1 MNYTKLK
8 EKSRIVLTP
17 LVNLFAKMNIN
28 PSLLTF
34 IGLVI
39 NCFSAYLFAFGYFLW
54 AGIVLIVASLF
65 DAIDGAVAR
74 KNDRV
79 TDFGAFLD
87 STVDRYSEF
96 IIFLGIFIFYTR
108 TNNQFFLFATLFG
121 LFGSWMVSYARARA
135 EGLGIQ
141 CKIGL
146 FDRTF
151 RVTTIAVGALFGS
164 FIFGYF
170 LLVLVAL
177 THFTS
182 LQRILYVK
190 KKLKSVERRKYA

>member
-1 MNYTKLK
+1 MNYNMLK
-8 EKSRIVLTP
+8 EKARIVLTP
-17 LVNLFAKMNIN
+17 IVNLFAKMNIN
-28 PSLLTF
+28 PSLLTI

-54 AGIVLIVASLF
+54 AGMVLIVASLF

-79 TDFGAFLD
+79 TNFGAFLD

-96 IIFLGIFIFYTR
+96 IIFLGIFIFYAR
-108 TNNQFFLFATLFG
+108 TNNQFFLFATLLG

-135 EGLGIQ
+135 EGLGVQ

-146 FDRTF
+146 FDRTL
-151 RVTTIAVGALFGS
+151 RVTTIAIGALFGR

-170 LLVLVAL
+170 LLLIVAL

-182 LQRILYVK
+182 LQRIIYVRK
-190 KKLKSVERRKYA
+190 NLNSVERRNNA